1 MADQLLLGVARNRVT
16 ERGYGIAQTPGDEQ
30 ERLSGNFSIDPLT
43 GFACAPVDLSFEDAL
58 TWPSDSS
65 LFAVSSFLMP
75 NGSWYSGVCHRSDD
89 PFVFWSTSSL
99 AAGSGFF
106 VGFVSYGAGSAWS
119 LWWGNLQLLIDGGRA
134 SLQLGAVELA
144 AEQLWTPE
152 VYEHTYAQ
160 PHYLYVYQVASRLC
174 VRTLGARPTG
184 FLAPVG
190 TGFPGGPVAVSGEGY
205 LAWQIAPE
213 RHDQLVELTHAAIGL
228 PEGSTQEPSG
238 AMQHWLPAG
247 ATTEFELLDET
258 GASWPGSPD
267 PPYSAFGYRA
277 QALLPAYTGP
287 NGYITRVR
295 VQFPQ
300 LKASDGLTPTDLLTL
315 PNVRVLSVEDRR
327 ATDPASCELAFQVV
341 GTPAALSPYVRANER
356 VSWRP
361 DGTQRADAYVSR
373 PALNLPA
380 ATYETIAFGCELG
393 WKRFEHAPWGGD
405 GSYAGKLLGE
415 AYRDA
420 ALRAGLDAGDIVI
433 DTGGYRL
440 PAEDADGRPLF
451 DFRPDE
457 TVAQVLLYLR
467 DNFGAGDLL
476 YFAPDGK
483 FHAAAEPSTPSGVT
497 FYWAGADLDVEA
509 ITRGTET
516 RPWVLGD
523 SWRESFD
530 ETGFANDVWV
540 VGQDATGVP
549 LVAVATD
556 WDSIRDDSAANY
568 FGEFRKMVIIDA
580 GLTSQ
585 PLVNWVAAAV
595 LARVR
600 TFRLRASF
608 RAIYVPSLGEGAIVA
623 IEDRGNWRLSA
634 MTTRWDGNGPQGI
647 AAYEAEYLG

>member
-16 ERGYGIAQTPGDEQ
+16 ERGFSIAQTPGDEQ
-30 ERLSGNFSIDPLT
+30 AQLAGNFSVDPLT
-43 GFACAPVDLSFEDAL
+43 GFACAPVTLSFEDAL
-58 TWPSDSS
+58 TWPAHAD
-65 LFAVSSFLMP
+65 LVEVASFLMP
-75 NGSWYSGVCHRSDD
+75 NGSWYSGVCHRADGA
-89 PFVFWSTSSL
+89 FTYYSTVAL

-106 VGFVSYGAGSAWS
+106 VGFVAYGAGSAWS
-119 LWWGNLQLLIDGGRA
+119 LWWG
-134 SLQLGAVELA
+134 SLQLRIEAGAASLRLGTVELA

-152 VYEHTYAQ
+152 VYEHGYAQ

-184 FLAPVG
+184 FLAPMS
-190 TGFPGGPVAVSGEGY
+190 TGFPGGLVAVSGEGY

-213 RHDQLVELTHAAIGL
+213 RHDQLVELTHATIVL
-228 PEGSTQEPSG
+228 PEGSTQEPTG

-247 ATTEFELLDET
+247 ATTEFEILDES

-267 PPYSAFGYRA
+267 PPYSGFGYRA

-287 NGYITRVR
+287 NGYITRCR

-300 LKASDGLTPTDLLTL
+300 LKASDGLTPADLLTL
-315 PNVRVLSVEDRR
+315 SNVRVQRVEDRR
-327 ATDPASCELAFQVV
+327 STDPASCGLSFQVV
-341 GTPAALSPYVRANER
+341 GTPAALSPYVKANAR

-373 PALNLPA
+373 PVLNLPNWSH
-380 ATYETIAFGCELG
+380 ETIAFGCELG
-393 WKRFEHAPWGGD
+393 WKRFTHAPWGGD
-405 GSYAGKLLGE
+405 GSYGGRLLGE

-440 PAEDADGRPLF
+440 PVEDADGRPLF

-483 FHAAAEPSTPSGVT
+483 FHAAAEPSTPSGVA
-497 FYWAGADLDVEA
+497 FYWAAADLDIDA
-509 ITRGTET
+509 IMHGTET
-516 RPWVLGD
+516 RPWVLGS
-523 SWRESFD
+523 SWQEAFD

-540 VGQDATGVP
+540 VGQDAAGVP

-556 WDSIRDDSAANY
+556 WGSIREESAFNY
-568 FGEFRKMVIIDA
+568 LGEFRRMVIVDA

-585 PLVNWVAAAV
+585 ALVNWVAAAV

-600 TFRLRASF
+600 TFRLRATF
-608 RAIYVPSLGEGAIVA
+608 RAIYVPSLGEGAIVE

-634 MTTRWDGNGPQGI
+634 MTTVWDGRGPQGI
-647 AAYEAEYLG
+647 ATYEAEYLG